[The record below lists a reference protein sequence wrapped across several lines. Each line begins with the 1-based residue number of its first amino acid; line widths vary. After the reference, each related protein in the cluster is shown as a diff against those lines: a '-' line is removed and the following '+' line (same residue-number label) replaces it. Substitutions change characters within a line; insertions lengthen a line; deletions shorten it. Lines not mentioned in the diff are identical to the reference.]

1 MCGIGGQFA
10 YYGQA
15 LSEDLAPL
23 ERMSLRMRPRG
34 PDGSG
39 MFVSD
44 DRRVG
49 LVHRR
54 LAIIDLSEAGVQPM
68 HDPSTG
74 LTIVFNGEIYNY
86 RELRAELAGLGH
98 MFRSNSDT
106 EVLLKLYAEHGR
118 EMLGKLRGMFAFAL
132 WDERRGR
139 LLLARDPFGIKPL
152 YIADDGHTLRF
163 ASQVKAL
170 LATGKI
176 ETSPDPAGETGFFL
190 WGHIP
195 EPFTLYREI
204 RALPPGMSLSI
215 DREGVKRVH
224 QYFSLPRR
232 MEALEPLTS
241 AKSSDEARAV
251 LSEALRESV
260 RYHLISDV
268 SVGVFLSSGLDSC
281 TLFALAAEAQAEPP
295 VALTLGFREFEN
307 TEHDEA
313 PLASQ
318 VARDYGA
325 QGQVHRISQKDFAAC
340 YAHLMESMDQPSIDG
355 INTYFVCKAAA
366 GSGLKVA
373 LSGLGGDELFGG
385 YPDFARIPRLV
396 SLFSIPSRAPGLGSM
411 VRRASAPVLKACTST
426 KYAGLVEYG
435 GDYGGAYT
443 ICRSLF
449 MPWELN
455 TVLDPDVVREGL
467 AALATEAAL
476 HESLPCV
483 ASPRLKVS
491 ALTSA
496 WYMRNQLLR
505 DSDWASMCH
514 SIELRTPLV
523 DVALWETVVRLVLAG
538 RPAGK
543 QDMARSPK
551 RPLPGAVLNRRKTGF
566 SIPVRDWLMAAAPEA
581 PESSMRGLRGWSQV
595 LARRFNMAGLKT
607 SPDLAVAC

>member
-39 MFVSD
+39 MLVSD

-86 RELRAELAGLGH
+86 RQLRAELAGLGH

-204 RALPPGMSLSI
+204 RALPPGTSLSI

-268 SVGVFLSSGLDSC
+268 SVGVFLSSGLELMHSIRAC
-281 TLFALAAEAQAEPP
+281 
-295 VALTLGFREFEN
+295 GR
-307 TEHDEA
+307 
-313 PLASQ
+313 
-318 VARDYGA
+318 GA
-325 QGQVHRISQKDFAAC
+325 
-340 YAHLMESMDQPSIDG
+340 
-355 INTYFVCKAAA
+355 
-366 GSGLKVA
+366 
-373 LSGLGGDELFGG
+373 
-385 YPDFARIPRLV
+385 
-396 SLFSIPSRAPGLGSM
+396 
-411 VRRASAPVLKACTST
+411 
-426 KYAGLVEYG
+426 
-435 GDYGGAYT
+435 GGAAR
-443 ICRSLF
+443 RSDAWLSR
-449 MPWELN
+449 
-455 TVLDPDVVREGL
+455 VREHR
-467 AALATEAAL
+467 A
-476 HESLPCV
+476 
-483 ASPRLKVS
+483 
-491 ALTSA
+491 
-496 WYMRNQLLR
+496 
-505 DSDWASMCH
+505 
-514 SIELRTPLV
+514 
-523 DVALWETVVRLVLAG
+523 
-538 RPAGK
+538 
-543 QDMARSPK
+543 
-551 RPLPGAVLNRRKTGF
+551 
-566 SIPVRDWLMAAAPEA
+566 
-581 PESSMRGLRGWSQV
+581 
-595 LARRFNMAGLKT
+595 
-607 SPDLAVAC
+607 

>member
-1 MCGIGGQFA
+1 MCGIGGKLA
-10 YYGQA
+10 YSGRA
-15 LSEDLAPL
+15 LSEDLSAL

-39 MFVSD
+39 KFVSD
-44 DRRVG
+44 DRRIG

-54 LAIIDLSEAGVQPM
+54 LAIIDLSEAGEQPM
-68 HDPSTG
+68 RDPSTG

-86 RELRAELAGLGH
+86 RELRADLAAQGH
-98 MFRSNSDT
+98 TFRSKSDT
-106 EVLLKLYAEHGR
+106 EVLLKLYAEHGH

-152 YIADDGHTLRF
+152 YIADDGRTLWF

-170 LATGKI
+170 LATGEI
-176 ETSPDPAGETGFFL
+176 NTTPDPAGEAGFFL

-195 EPFTLYREI
+195 EPFTLYKEI
-204 RALPPGMSLSI
+204 RALAPGSSLSI
-215 DREGVKRVH
+215 DTKGVKRVR

-232 MEALEPLTS
+232 TEALEPLTCV
-241 AKSSDEARAV
+241 KSVDEARAV
-251 LSEALRESV
+251 LSDALRESV

-281 TLFALAAEAQAEPP
+281 TLFALAAEGQPEPP
-295 VALTLGFREFEN
+295 IALTLGFREFEN
-307 TEHDEA
+307 TDHDEV
-313 PLASQ
+313 PLASLA
-318 VARDYGA
+318 ARERGA
-325 QGQVHRISQKDFAAC
+325 PGQVHRISQKDFSGC

-366 GSGLKVA
+366 DSGLKVA
-373 LSGLGGDELFGG
+373 ISGVGGDELFGG

-396 SLFSIPSRAPGLGSM
+396 SMFAIPSRVPGLGSAL
-411 VRRASAPVLKACTST
+411 RRASAPVLKSYTST

-435 GDYGGAYT
+435 GDYGGAYR

-449 MPWELN
+449 MPWELSAI
-455 TVLDPDVVREGL
+455 LDRDVVREGL

-476 HESLPCV
+476 HESLPSV
-483 ASPRLKVS
+483 GSPRLKVS
-491 ALTSA
+491 ALFSA

-523 DVALWETVVRLVLAG
+523 DVPLWETVVRLVLAG
-538 RPAGK
+538 HHAGK

-566 SIPVRDWLMAAAPEA
+566 CIPVRDWLMAAAPDS
-581 PESSMRGLRGWSQV
+581 PESGMRGLRGWSQV
-595 LARRFNMAGLKT
+595 LARQFKMAGLQT
-607 SPDLAVAC
+607 SPLLAVAC